1 MYLILTIHTH
11 THIGLPPQ
19 CTHIKTD
26 LAIVCNIG
34 ILSLRIWLK
43 SGRDIE
49 LRESIDIYLQ
59 VLERGQ
65 CSGSCNSHHVV
76 MSMYF
81 GSTSVST

>member
-1 MYLILTIHTH
+1 MCLILTIH

-26 LAIVCNIG
+26 LAIVCNIA
-34 ILSLRIWLK
+34 IVSLKIWVK

-65 CSGSCNSHHVV
+65 YSGSCNSHHVV
-76 MSMYF
+76 MYF
-81 GSTSVST
+81 ASISVSS